1 MRISYWS
8 SDVCSSDLAVKE
20 AYTITNNIGYAIYI
34 DSSEYDRARISMN
47 RNFWICPKI
56 QISCQPVIQYGQNR
70 SECQAMYQKLN
81 HTLPSISKIIIK
93 TGRASSRETVCT

>member
-20 AYTITNNIGYAIYI
+20 AYTITNNIGYAIYF
-34 DSSEYDRARISMN
+34 DSSEYGRARISMN

-56 QISCQPVIQYGQNR
+56 PISGQHVIQYGQNR
-70 SECQAMYQKLN
+70 SECQTMRSEERRVGKECVSQCRSGWS
-81 HTLPSISKIIIK
+81 PSN
-93 TGRASSRETVCT
+93 